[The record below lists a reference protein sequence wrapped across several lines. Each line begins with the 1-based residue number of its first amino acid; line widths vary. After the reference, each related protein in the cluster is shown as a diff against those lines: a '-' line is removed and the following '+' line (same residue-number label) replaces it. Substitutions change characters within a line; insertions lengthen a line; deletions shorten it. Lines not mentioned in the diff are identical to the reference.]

1 MFPRVLT
8 VSLVQRALPALGV
21 TEPRHAQNTLNHGVA
36 PRVLEEGQVQKH
48 QSATEGKYTE
58 MRTKIKAWL
67 WAWAVILR
75 HRGRTQ
81 LNPGKSSLP
90 GSPVTDLE
98 AGQQREDS
106 FRVCVQRVQNAIRSA
121 EGGNMVLPVRG
132 LTPASSL
139 TPEGQGSVCFVPGPV
154 PGAEDRETNQAQSL
168 PSVNSEHNRK
178 SLYL

>member
-1 MFPRVLT
+1 M
-8 VSLVQRALPALGV
+8 
-21 TEPRHAQNTLNHGVA
+21 
-36 PRVLEEGQVQKH
+36 
-48 QSATEGKYTE
+48 
-58 MRTKIKAWL
+58 
-67 WAWAVILR
+67 
-75 HRGRTQ
+75 
-81 LNPGKSSLP
+81 
-90 GSPVTDLE
+90 TDLE